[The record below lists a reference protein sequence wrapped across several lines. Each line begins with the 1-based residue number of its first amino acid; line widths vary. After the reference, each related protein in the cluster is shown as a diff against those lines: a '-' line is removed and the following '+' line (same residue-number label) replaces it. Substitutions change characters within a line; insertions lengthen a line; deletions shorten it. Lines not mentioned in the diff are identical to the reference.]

1 MAKTSTVI
9 TIGRQ
14 YGSGGKQVGQKL
26 AEALDIPFYDRELM
40 ERASKDSGIVEE
52 LFESNDEKPT
62 NSFLY
67 SLVNNN
73 YHTGYS
79 TTGEYTGSY
88 NNMTMN
94 QKVFMAQFDAI
105 KAIADE
111 GPCVMIGRCADYA
124 LKDRKNL
131 LSVFIHARMLARQK
145 RVAAHNHI
153 SEAEA
158 KDLCKKN
165 DRARASYYNYYT
177 NKTWGEAI
185 SYNVCLD
192 TSMLGIDGTVELLM
206 KIIEMKENADT
217 SNAGYALEV

>member
-1 MAKTSTVI
+1 MGKTRTVI

-14 YGSGGKQVGQKL
+14 YGSGGRQVGQKL
-26 AEALDIPFYDRELM
+26 AEALDIPFYDKELM
-40 ERASKDSGIVEE
+40 ERASKDSGIVPE

-73 YHTGYS
+73 YNTGYS
-79 TTGEYTGSY
+79 TSGDYTGGS
-88 NNMTMN
+88 NMNMN
-94 QKVFMAQFDAI
+94 QKVFMAQYNAI
-105 KAIADE
+105 QAIAEE

-124 LKDRKNL
+124 LRDRKDI

-145 RVAAHNHI
+145 RVAAYNNI

-158 KDLCKKN
+158 KDLCNKN
-165 DRARASYYNYYT
+165 DKARASYYNYYT
-177 NKTWGEAI
+177 NKTWGQAI

-192 TSMLGIDGTVELLM
+192 TSMLGIQGTVDLLV
-206 KIIEMKENADT
+206 KIVDMKENADT

>member
-1 MAKTSTVI
+1 MAKTKTVI

-14 YGSGGKQVGQKL
+14 YGSGGRQVGQKL
-26 AEALDIPFYDRELM
+26 AEALDIPFYDKELM
-40 ERASKDSGIVEE
+40 QRASKDSGIVEE

-73 YHTGYS
+73 YNTGYS
-79 TTGEYTGSY
+79 TNGDYIGGSHM
-88 NNMTMN
+88 NMN
-94 QKVFMAQFDAI
+94 QQVFMAQYNAI
-105 KAIADE
+105 QAIADE

-124 LKDRKNL
+124 LRDRKDL

-145 RVAAHNHI
+145 RVASYNNI
-153 SEAEA
+153 TEAEA
-158 KDLCKKN
+158 KDLCNKN

-177 NKTWGEAI
+177 NKTWGQAI

-192 TSMLGIDGTVELLM
+192 TSMLGIQGTVDLLV
-206 KIIEMKENADT
+206 KIIDMKENADT
-217 SNAGYALEV
+217 SNAGYALEL